1 MYALRP
7 AFDTVADMI
16 GKGKK
21 VPESLLEIFAQNPEY
36 SAKLDSLINAKDKVP
51 FKIFDKKNAEK
62 LFGKILIFQLHS
74 LKNSISADF
83 PIFVITA

>member
-1 MYALRP
+1 M
-7 AFDTVADMI
+7 
-16 GKGKK
+16 
-21 VPESLLEIFAQNPEY
+21 PESLLVIFENNPEY

-51 FKIFDKKNAEK
+51 FKIFDKKMPK
-62 LFGKILIFQLHS
+62 SFLVKISIFQRHS

>member
-51 FKIFDKKNAEK
+51 FKIFD
-62 LFGKILIFQLHS
+62 
-74 LKNSISADF
+74 
-83 PIFVITA
+83 

>member
-21 VPESLLEIFAQNPEY
+21 VPESLLGIFAQNPEY

-62 LFGKILIFQLHS
+62 LFGKNLNISASQLE
-74 LKNSISADF
+74 NSISADF

>member
-1 MYALRP
+1 M
-7 AFDTVADMI
+7 
-16 GKGKK
+16 
-21 VPESLLEIFAQNPEY
+21 PESLLEIFAQNPEY

-51 FKIFDKKNAEK
+51 FKIFDKKMPK
-62 LFGKILIFQLHS
+62 SFLVKISISQRHS

>member
-21 VPESLLEIFAQNPEY
+21 VPESLLEIFENNPEY

-62 LFGKILIFQLHS
+62 LLVKSQYFS
-74 LKNSISADF
+74 
-83 PIFVITA
+83 VTA

>member
-1 MYALRP
+1 
-7 AFDTVADMI
+7 MI
-16 GKGKK
+16 EKAK

-51 FKIFDKKNAEK
+51 LRYLTRKMPKSFLVKIS
-62 LFGKILIFQLHS
+62 IFQLHS

>member
-21 VPESLLEIFAQNPEY
+21 VPESLLVIFENNPEY

-51 FKIFDKKNAEK
+51 F
-62 LFGKILIFQLHS
+62 
-74 LKNSISADF
+74 
-83 PIFVITA
+83 